1 VTSADSVILRRA
13 KMLACIAC
21 SAKEGGEDGPRAAAM
36 LHGKDAVKSLTSQV
50 PSPSLYLCS
59 AAALLH
65 VFLY

>member
-1 VTSADSVILRRA
+1 
-13 KMLACIAC
+13 MLACIAC